1 MDLVVGR
8 LPAGAADAGVEI
20 VERKGRG
27 HPDSICDS
35 LAEEVSLAL
44 CRFYRERFGAVL
56 HHNVDKV
63 LLRGGQART
72 VFGGGTVTRPIDIYL
87 AGRAIQRHGGV
98 TVPVSELAIEA
109 CRAWLRRNLHALDVE
124 RQVRFHCLIRP
135 GSADLTELFAR
146 QRGAAP
152 LANDTSCGV
161 GFAPLSEVERAVLA
175 IDEALPA
182 PALRRDD
189 PAFGEDTKIMAVRR
203 GRGRRLQLTVACPQV
218 ARHVPDIACYGQ
230 NKAWLA
236 DRVRTAARQAAAELD
251 TVVHVNAAD
260 GETPESLYLTV
271 TGTSAEAG
279 DDGEAGRGNRA
290 NGLITPGRP
299 MTMESVAGKN
309 PVNHVG
315 KLYNIA
321 AGLIADAV
329 VRELPE
335 VAACECYL
343 VSRIGHPIDD
353 PQIADLRVRLRAET
367 APVPEPALERILRRE
382 LSALGSL
389 ADALSSGTIVVG
401 SWPLR
406 HAPAPA
412 AVRAIP

>member
-35 LAEEVSLAL
+35 LAEEISLAL
-44 CRFYRERFGAVL
+44 CRFYRERFGVLL
-56 HHNVDKV
+56 HHNVDKI
-63 LLRGGQART
+63 LLRGGQARPA
-72 VFGGGTVTRPIDIYL
+72 FGGGKVTRPIDIYL
-87 AGRAIQRHGGV
+87 AGRAVQRHDGV
-98 TVPVSELAIEA
+98 TVPVAELAVES
-109 CRAWLRRNLHALDVE
+109 CRTWLRRNFHALDVE

-135 GSADLTELFAR
+135 GSVDLTELFAR
-146 QRGAAP
+146 GGAAP

-161 GFAPLSEVERAVLA
+161 GFAPLSEVERTVLA
-175 IDEALPA
+175 IDAALPA
-182 PALRRDD
+182 PALRQDD
-189 PAFGEDTKIMAVRR
+189 PAFGEDTKIMALRQ
-203 GRGRRLQLTVACPQV
+203 GHRLNLTVACPQV
-218 ARHVPDIACYGQ
+218 DRYVPNIDRYRENRSA
-230 NKAWLA
+230 LA
-236 DRVRTAARQAAAELD
+236 ERVRAAAEAEARLEMA
-251 TVVHVNAAD
+251 VAVNAAD
-260 GETPESLYLTV
+260 GDAPGSLYLTV

-279 DDGEAGRGNRA
+279 DDGEAGRGNRV

-321 AGLIADAV
+321 AGLIADDV

-335 VAACECYL
+335 VSACECYL

-353 PQIADLRVRLRAET
+353 PQIADLRVRLRAEA
-367 APVPEPALERILRRE
+367 APLPTPAIEQILRRQLSE
-382 LSALGSL
+382 LGDLAAALSTGSL
-389 ADALSSGTIVVG
+389 VIGN
-401 SWPLR
+401 WPLR
-406 HAPAPA
+406 RSPAPS
-412 AVRAIP
+412 AVRAAL

>member
-8 LPAGAADAGVEI
+8 LPAGAGDAGVEI

-27 HPDSICDS
+27 HPDTICDA
-35 LAEEVSLAL
+35 LAEEISLAL

-63 LLRGGQART
+63 LLRGGQARAA
-72 VFGGGTVTRPIDIYL
+72 FGGGKVTRPIDIYL
-87 AGRAIQRHGGV
+87 AGRAVQRHGGV
-98 TVPVSELAIEA
+98 AVPVTEIAVEA
-109 CRAWLRRNLHALDVE
+109 CRSWLRRNLHALDVD
-124 RQVRFHCLIRP
+124 RQVRLHCLIRP

-146 QRGAAP
+146 QQGGAAP

-161 GFAPLSEVERAVLA
+161 GFAPLSDVERTVLA
-175 IDEALPA
+175 IDEALPS

-203 GRGRRLQLTVACPQV
+203 GRRLQLTVACPQV
-218 ARHVPDIACYGQ
+218 GRHVPDIDRYRR

-236 DRVRTAARQAAAELD
+236 DRVRAAAGQAAGMDPA
-251 TVVHVNAAD
+251 VAINAAD
-260 GETPESLYLTV
+260 GETPDSLYLTV

-279 DDGEAGRGNRA
+279 DDGEAGRGNRV
-290 NGLITPGRP
+290 NGLITPCRP

-321 AGLIADAV
+321 AGLIADAL

-335 VAACECYL
+335 VSACECYL

-353 PQIADLRVRLRAET
+353 PQIADLRVRLRTEAAPLPTAAVEQIVRRHLAGLGGFAE
-367 APVPEPALERILRRE
+367 
-382 LSALGSL
+382 
-389 ADALSSGTIVVG
+389 ALSNGGIVLG
-401 SWPLR
+401 NWPLWR
-406 HAPAPA
+406 APEA
-412 AVRAIP
+412 AAARAMP